1 MDITF
6 TKMHGLGNDFY
17 RHRLPGLGRPGHRR
31 DRRPRVAP
39 LRQALRHRRRPDPS
53 SLPFRKS
60 RLRDENLQRR
70 RKRSRDVRQRDQSVS
85 PGISGTAAFP
95 ARPCST
101 SRPLPA
107 SSGLSKA
114 GDLVLVDMGEP
125 ALEPEHIPVN
135 ITASGAGGK
144 IVDYP
149 LPLRDREFRITC
161 LSMGN
166 PHAVIFI
173 DEDLSGYPVPVYGPL
188 IERHPLFPRRTN
200 VEFVRVDG
208 RTSISM
214 RVWERGA
221 GETPRL
227 RHRGIGGGRRFDVE
241 GIDRK
246 DDGGAPSRRRTCHR
260 SAAGQPCHHDRSCRR
275 GLRRHHR
282 PVNFSHSIS
291 REV

>member
-6 TKMHGLGNDFY
+6 AKMHGLGNDFIVIDC
-17 RHRLPGLGRPGHRR
+17 RDWDDPAIGGIAGRASHLC
-31 DRRPRVAP
+31 DRRFGIGADQILLLCRSEKADFAMKIFNADGSEVEMCGNGIRCLA
-39 LRQALRHRRRPDPS
+39 RYIWDRRLSGKAVLDIETPAGIIRPE
-53 SLPFRKS
+53 R
-60 RLRDENLQRR
+60 
-70 RKRSRDVRQRDQSVS
+70 
-85 PGISGTAAFP
+85 
-95 ARPCST
+95 
-101 SRPLPA
+101 
-107 SSGLSKA
+107 A

-125 ALEPEHIPVN
+125 VFEPEHIPVN

-221 GETPRL
+221 GETL
-227 RHRGIGGGRRFDVE
+227 ACGT
-241 GIDRK
+241 
-246 DDGGAPSRRRTCHR
+246 GA
-260 SAAGQPCHHDRSCRR
+260 SAAGVASMLK
-275 GLRRHHR
+275 GLTERTTAVHLPGGELVIVWR
-282 PVNFSHSIS
+282 PDNRVTMTGPAV
-291 REV
+291 EVFVGTIGL